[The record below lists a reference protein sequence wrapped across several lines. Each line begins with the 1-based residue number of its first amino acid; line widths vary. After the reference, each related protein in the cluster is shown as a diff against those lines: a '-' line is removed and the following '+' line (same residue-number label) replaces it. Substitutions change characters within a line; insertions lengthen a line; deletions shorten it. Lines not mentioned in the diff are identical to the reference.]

1 MIILHMTWTP
11 CWFLSVVTEHAVATG
26 HETQSPSSFMLH
38 PATFFSAG
46 GCITFGCMISDS
58 ALRLRY
64 SLRDIIIVPCGCETE
79 SLRLPLLNGLE
90 SDLLARQ
97 LTETKFT
104 ARRNALDL
112 LSRAIRALFKAV
124 MGAYW
129 EPNVLI
135 FAFKSF
141 IQMHSSF

>member
-38 PATFFSAG
+38 PATVFSAG

-104 ARRNALDL
+104 ARRNTEERSGFIVSGHQGSVQGRNGCL
-112 LSRAIRALFKAV
+112 L
-124 MGAYW
+124 GAKCA
-129 EPNVLI
+129 NLCL
-135 FAFKSF
+135 
-141 IQMHSSF
+141 